1 MNTPLDSLKNPRLV
15 YSLILHY
22 LGRGIYCSKLVN
34 ERFKLLLKKRIKDS
48 CNELDSMQFYK
59 EKLVKLNAKKTHI
72 IDEVVVPYSMI
83 ANDFQKWTNE
93 SITWGDYVSE
103 LSVREIIMTKL
114 REKCTRYDLS
124 DSTDFFVDLMAN
136 LQLDSYVY
144 KSLRNSKG
152 RKEFTYAS
160 ERTIFWLIPLKI
172 EIKCEQ
178 KKQIP
183 SSRTDSVYRKMKHK
197 YLKME
202 YNDLE
207 DELDPVSL
215 NIFINCKILA
225 SIAIKWQSN
234 EFLFNSEIKEKHY
247 YL

>member
-1 MNTPLDSLKNPRLV
+1 
-15 YSLILHY
+15 
-22 LGRGIYCSKLVN
+22 
-34 ERFKLLLKKRIKDS
+34 
-48 CNELDSMQFYK
+48 MQFYK

-234 EFLFNSEIKEKHY
+234 EFTFKASVCLKLHIFSEKF
-247 YL
+247 